1 MTHKQRA
8 ETVGE
13 RLVHL
18 RGLMMH
24 ILLKDFRLSLA
35 DAEDV
40 YSESCIYMLGKGC
53 MLIDVDKDF
62 DAAIKT
68 TVKRRALNRIRDSK
82 RMQVGIF
89 SPEGEDYG
97 YLADDREDPVY
108 IEQAI
113 DREKVMSLLKLWF
126 ILPSEQAVLGHLD
139 KSINMR
145 HMSELTGYNI
155 HTLTGAPRRMRQF
168 ARDL

>member
-8 ETVGE
+8 EKVGE

-24 ILLKDFRLSLA
+24 ILLKHFRLSLA

-40 YSESCIYMLGKGC
+40 YSESCIYMLERGC
-53 MLIDVDKDF
+53 LLIDVEKDF
-62 DAAIKT
+62 DAAITT
-68 TVKRRALNRIRDSK
+68 TVKRRALNLIRDSK
-82 RMQVGIF
+82 RMHVGIF
-89 SPEGEDYG
+89 APEGEDYG
-97 YLADDREDPVY
+97 YLADDRADPIH
-108 IEQAI
+108 IEQEI

-126 ILPSEQAVLGHLD
+126 ILPSEQAVLNHLD
-139 KSINMR
+139 KSMSMR
-145 HMSELTGYNI
+145 HMSELTGYNL
-155 HTLTGAPRRMRQF
+155 HTLTGAFRRMKQF